1 MAPDDRGQIVNTYE
15 VYWDSGT
22 GASPRTLLTT
32 TSNSVFEAST
42 TFGTADLIDGN
53 AYQFAIKA
61 INSIG
66 SSQYSASVLIIA
78 ATVPGK
84 PSAPTVTTASSAS
97 V

>member
-1 MAPDDRGQIVNTYE
+1 MNTYE

-42 TFGTADLIDGN
+42 TFATADLTDGN
-53 AYQFAIKA
+53 SYQFSIKA

-66 SSQYSASVLIIA
+66 PSQYSASTLIIA
-78 ATVPGK
+78 ATVPAK
-84 PSAPTVTTASSAS
+84 PSVPTVTTASSAS